1 MIEGMVA
8 TLDEKLRQNPQDPE
22 GWQRLVRS
30 YAVLGKAELAQDAL
44 DRGYAAL
51 GRDSEDGKKLVRTG
65 RFARSQGNGVGMTRK
80 QKRLSVIAGALAF
93 LGAATALTFYAL
105 GQKASYF
112 YMPADLQAAS
122 LQPGQRIR
130 LGGLVEA
137 GSIVRGQGTEVAF
150 GVTDSDKTVKVRYT
164 GILPDLFREGQG
176 VITEGSFGP
185 DGTFIADSVLAKH
198 DENYMPK
205 EVADSLKE
213 KGVWQ
218 ETAK

>member
-1 MIEGMVA
+1 
-8 TLDEKLRQNPQDPE
+8 
-22 GWQRLVRS
+22 
-30 YAVLGKAELAQDAL
+30 
-44 DRGYAAL
+44 
-51 GRDSEDGKKLVRTG
+51 
-65 RFARSQGNGVGMTRK
+65 MTRK

-112 YMPADLQAAS
+112 YMPSDLQAAN

-130 LGGLVEA
+130 LGGLVAA

-150 GVTDSDKTVKVRYT
+150 GVTDSDQTVTVRYT
-164 GILPDLFREGQG
+164 GILPDLFREEQG
-176 VITEGSFGP
+176 VITEGSFGSN
-185 DGTFIADSVLAKH
+185 GTFIADSVLAKH

-218 ETAK
+218 ETAQ